1 LSCFKESLD
10 SAPSHFTSLV
20 APWLT
25 GGNLTVN
32 SSPIVS
38 DIEKLFVVEYEVKCD
53 GAESSDS
60 LKQDKTDSVNNRS
73 QSPMNDSSD
82 SLEGVYQIKWAK
94 LFVVEFSGLI
104 SGFGEFDCSLPL
116 FVSSVRESLFFKGG
130 NFTISSSFVELLH
143 SS

>member
-32 SSPIVS
+32 SSPTVS
-38 DIEKLFVVEYEVKCD
+38 DIE
-53 GAESSDS
+53 
-60 LKQDKTDSVNNRS
+60 
-73 QSPMNDSSD
+73 
-82 SLEGVYQIKWAK
+82 K

-104 SGFGEFDCSLPL
+104 SGFGEFDCSLPSPQKHQN
-116 FVSSVRESLFFKGG
+116 SSCDIESKLDQ
-130 NFTISSSFVELLH
+130 NNEEECNNSTNEELMVKLPPLKNKDYSDLKH
-143 SS
+143 HHQNT